1 MRIVFVYFLLLFI
14 LSVRVQESTK
24 YKSYH
29 PKVNKRYTSTV
40 VPSKLINSTPIIK
53 SK

>member
-1 MRIVFVYFLLLFI
+1 MRIAFVCFLLLFI
-14 LSVRVQESTK
+14 LSARAQESTK

-29 PKVNKRYTSTV
+29 PEVNKRYTSTM